1 MQQPQLTV
9 LIRLPEPPNRWA
21 PAEKSMQLQL
31 EQLDGEARRAKEVCE
46 EMRQLKRSEYQS
58 LDAELAVRRARRHV
72 VLSVSAAETL
82 RGSQALARQ
91 LAEEDDKLD
100 PEMARLVQTTLSA
113 AGHGELDA
121 STQSAAQPQ
130 RAAVEHSPP
139 PPPPSTVPSTAT
151 HSNSWGTLRGA
162 NNAFGGAFG
171 GPASASS

>member
-1 MQQPQLTV
+1 
-9 LIRLPEPPNRWA
+9 
-21 PAEKSMQLQL
+21 
-31 EQLDGEARRAKEVCE
+31 
-46 EMRQLKRSEYQS
+46 MRQLKRSEYQS

-121 STQSAAQPQ
+121 RSPAAAQPQ
-130 RAAVEHSPP
+130 RAAVEHSLPL
-139 PPPPSTVPSTAT
+139 PSTVPSTAT

-162 NNAFGGAFG
+162 NNAFGGGVFG

>member
-1 MQQPQLTV
+1 
-9 LIRLPEPPNRWA
+9 
-21 PAEKSMQLQL
+21 MQLQL

-100 PEMARLVQTTLSA
+100 PEMARLAQTTSA

-121 STQSAAQPQ
+121 RSPAAAQPQ
-130 RAAVEHSPP
+130 RAAVEHSLPL
-139 PPPPSTVPSTAT
+139 PSTVPSTAT

-162 NNAFGGAFG
+162 NNAFGGGVFG